1 MGFWKIWNDIIEILR
16 ENGFS
21 IKGIIDNNSNKWNE
35 KIDGIKII
43 PFNNICENE
52 SILIA
57 VADSGAVN
65 EIKNQVLKDNTFD
78 ICTLVDIYNGLLLL

>member
-1 MGFWKIWNDIIEILR
+1 M
-16 ENGFS
+16 
-21 IKGIIDNNSNKWNE
+21 NE

-57 VADSGAVN
+57 IADSGAVN